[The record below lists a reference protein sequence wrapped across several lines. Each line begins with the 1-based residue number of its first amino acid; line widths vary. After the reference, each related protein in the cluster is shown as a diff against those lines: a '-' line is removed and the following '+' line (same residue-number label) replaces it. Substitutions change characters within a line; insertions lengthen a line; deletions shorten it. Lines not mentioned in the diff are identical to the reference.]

1 MSKSNKNIKFRPEKS
16 SRILM
21 TKNEDQYYGLVT
33 KMLGNSRVLAKLIDE
48 REVISHIPGRFK
60 KGSKKKKIIYAGDV
74 VLIEFRSFED
84 RTDIVHVYEK
94 DEVSKL
100 IKSNEIYDDFIVLD
114 NFDAENKSNV
124 FFDYDNQIDQEQITE
139 KVKLDDV
146 YFDNI

>member
-1 MSKSNKNIKFRPEKS
+1 
-16 SRILM
+16 
-21 TKNEDQYYGLVT
+21 
-33 KMLGNSRVLAKLIDE
+33 MLGNSRVLAKLIDE